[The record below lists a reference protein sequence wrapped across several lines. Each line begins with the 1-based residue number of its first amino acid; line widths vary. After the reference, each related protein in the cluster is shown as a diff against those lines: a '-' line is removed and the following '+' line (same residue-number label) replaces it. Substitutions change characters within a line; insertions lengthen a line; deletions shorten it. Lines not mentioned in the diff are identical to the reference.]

1 MFWQSQP
8 FSHYNVLLRPA
19 AIHFS
24 TPIPATPPVGS
35 LHLLG
40 MVKRGG
46 LTPEAAASHFWL
58 LDAQGLVTQ
67 YRPGL
72 PSYVSDFA
80 RPTSC
85 SVADEGD
92 GLLEVVRKVKPTV
105 LLGLA
110 GEAAESE
117 DIYRC

>member
-1 MFWQSQP
+1 
-8 FSHYNVLLRPA
+8 
-19 AIHFS
+19 
-24 TPIPATPPVGS
+24 
-35 LHLLG
+35 

-46 LTPEAAASHFWL
+46 LTPEAAASHFWV

-72 PSYVSDFA
+72 PSYVSAFA

-110 GEAAESE
+110 GEALVPLDNAIAHQEYTHSVQPHCKLCCA
-117 DIYRC
+117 RKGACSKH

>member
-1 MFWQSQP
+1 
-8 FSHYNVLLRPA
+8 
-19 AIHFS
+19 
-24 TPIPATPPVGS
+24 
-35 LHLLG
+35 

-46 LTPEAAASHFWL
+46 LTPEAAASKFWV

-72 PSYVSDFA
+72 PGYVSRFA

-85 SVADEGD
+85 SVAEEGD
-92 GLLEVVRKVKPTV
+92 GLLDVVRKVQPTV

-110 GEAAESE
+110 GEAGARLQLKHCSLAFNC
-117 DIYRC
+117 I

>member
-1 MFWQSQP
+1 M
-8 FSHYNVLLRPA
+8 
-19 AIHFS
+19 
-24 TPIPATPPVGS
+24 PAT
-35 LHLLG
+35 G
-40 MVKRGG
+40 MVKQGG
-46 LTPEAAASHFWL
+46 LTPEAAASHFWV

-72 PSYVSDFA
+72 PSYVSAFA

-85 SVADEGD
+85 SVGDEGD

-110 GEAAESE
+110 GEAPVGEKPVN
-117 DIYRC
+117 DKI

>member
-1 MFWQSQP
+1 
-8 FSHYNVLLRPA
+8 LL
-19 AIHFS
+19 
-24 TPIPATPPVGS
+24 
-35 LHLLG
+35 LHPSINLLNAQG

-46 LTPEAAASHFWL
+46 LTPEAAASHFWV

-72 PSYVSDFA
+72 PSYVSRFA

-85 SVADEGD
+85 SVAEEGD
-92 GLLEVVRKVKPTV
+92 GLLDVVRKVKPTV

-110 GEAAESE
+110 GEVAQETAQ
-117 DIYRC
+117 RQQ